1 MATQAKE
8 VRVCWGD
15 LILLGALG
23 LNPHSGFENWPHNGF
38 DLEPADRY
46 GI

>member
-8 VRVCWGD
+8 VRVSWGD

-23 LNPHSGFENWPHNGF
+23 LNPQSGFEILPHGGF
-38 DLEPADRY
+38 DLEPADCY
-46 GI
+46 GS